1 MFELPIKPGV
11 HAFDHFCQH
20 LDGML
25 DENSAKEFAHLV
37 NGSVS
42 YGAIARDMRCLGA
55 AFAENGLVPGD
66 RVLIASQDEEATIK
80 LFLALLRAGMTPV
93 IGDAEITGPE
103 LSELIGVCDPVAL
116 LADEVLMNNADLAGK
131 LRQSR
136 IIPIREVHDIL
147 SNGRDPG
154 SWPAIQTKPD
164 VALLVLT
171 SGTTSTPKA
180 VELTYENLIAQ
191 LTIFETVY
199 GFDRA
204 TRLLNLLPLHH
215 VDGLI
220 RGPLVALW
228 FGGYLYRQT
237 PFSVQNVPTILKEF
251 TEKKITHFITVPA
264 MLRIVAR
271 LGNTE
276 RDAFNGPDFRFILCS
291 ADLLDA
297 KLWTHVEETFK
308 VPVVNAYGLSEV
320 VCDALFAGPDNA
332 TRRIGS
338 LGRPYGCTADV
349 LDDDFRPVLQG
360 EIGELVISGPT
371 VMRGYF
377 NAPDITADVLRNG
390 AFHTGDY
397 VRVGPDGLYDFVGR
411 KKTAIVSAGATIHPE
426 TVTIV
431 LSTMPGV
438 AEAVAFGV
446 PDTVRGE
453 KLVAAIVPQPGQNLT
468 AVDAFAFCRKH
479 ISAERTPADF
489 HIMSSLPR
497 GPSGKVLMAELTS
510 MAVSVAKTDVK
521 DSSTTESESGNLEEK
536 VCAVAAKCFNV
547 DAAGLSADST
557 PFNTDGW
564 DSLAHMT
571 LIEELELTFDM
582 QFSAA
587 EIAAIASLGDAMEF
601 IQGVLDTKD
610 GNSVE

>member
-11 HAFDHFCQH
+11 HAFDHFCAH
-20 LDGML
+20 LDRML
-25 DENSAKEFAHLV
+25 EANTSKEFAELA
-37 NGSVS
+37 NGAVS
-42 YGAIARDMRCLGA
+42 YETLTRDMRRLGA
-55 AFAENGLVPGD
+55 AFAEVGLGTGD
-66 RVLIASQDEEATIK
+66 RVLVASKDEGATVK

-93 IGDAEITGPE
+93 IGDAEVTGPE
-103 LSELIGVCDPVAL
+103 LGELIDVCDPAAL
-116 LADEVLMNNADLAGK
+116 YADEAMLATASLGSK
-131 LRQSR
+131 LPQSR
-136 IIPIREVHDIL
+136 IIPISDIHDVL

-154 SWPAIQTKPD
+154 GWPAIEARPD

-180 VELTYENLIAQ
+180 VELTHENLIAQ
-191 LTIFETVY
+191 LAIFEDIY
-199 GFDRA
+199 GFDSA

-228 FGGYLYRQT
+228 FGGHLYRQT
-237 PFSVQNVPTILKEF
+237 PFSVQNVPAILKEF
-251 TEKKITHFITVPA
+251 GEKNITHFITVPA

-271 LGNTE
+271 IGS
-276 RDAFNGPDFRFILCS
+276 DARETFIRPDFRFILCS

-297 KLWTHVEETFK
+297 ALWSHVEETFN

-332 TRRIGS
+332 SRRIGS
-338 LGRPYGCTADV
+338 LGRPHGCTAAI
-349 LDDDFRPVLQG
+349 LDDDFRPVPEG
-360 EIGELVISGPT
+360 EAGELVLSGPT

-377 NAPDITADVLRNG
+377 NAPELTATVIRNG
-390 AFHTGDY
+390 SFHTGDY
-397 VRVGPDGLYDFVGR
+397 ARVGPDGLYDFVGR

-426 TVTIV
+426 SVTIV
-431 LSTMPGV
+431 LTTMPGV

-446 PDTVRGE
+446 PDAARGE
-453 KLVAAIVPQPGQNLT
+453 KLVAAIAPQPGHEIT
-468 AVDAFAFCRKH
+468 AADAFAFCRKH
-479 ISAERTPADF
+479 LSAERTPAEF
-489 HIMSSLPR
+489 RIMASLPR
-497 GPSGKVLMAELTS
+497 GASGKVLMAELTAGTAAAPAGLAEEQAS
-510 MAVSVAKTDVK
+510 F
-521 DSSTTESESGNLEEK
+521 TEESGSLEEK

-547 DAAGLSADST
+547 DAAGLSAEST

-587 EIAAIASLGDAMEF
+587 EIASIAALGDAIEF
-601 IQGVLDTKD
+601 IEGALDAKA
-610 GNSVE
+610 

>member
-1 MFELPIKPGV
+1 MFELPIKPGL
-11 HAFDHFCQH
+11 HAFDHFCHH

-25 DENSAKEFAHLV
+25 VEKSSQEFANLPA
-37 NGSVS
+37 GPVS
-42 YGAIARDMRCLGA
+42 YEDLARDMRCLAA
-55 AFAENGLVPGD
+55 AFARTGLVAGD
-66 RVLIASQDEEATIK
+66 RVLVASKDEEATIK

-93 IGDAEITGPE
+93 IGDSDITGPE
-103 LSELIGVCDPVAL
+103 LSELLEVCDPAAL
-116 LADEVLMNNADLAGK
+116 YGDEVMLDNAGLGGK
-131 LRQSR
+131 LPQSR
-136 IIPIREVHDIL
+136 IVPIRDVHETL
-147 SNGRDPG
+147 STSRDPG
-154 SWPAIQTKPD
+154 TWPAIETKPE

-191 LTIFETVY
+191 LAIFETVY

-228 FGGYLYRQT
+228 FGGYLYRET
-237 PFSVQNVPTILKEF
+237 PFSVQNVPTILNKF
-251 TEKKITHFITVPA
+251 SEKKITHFITVPA
-264 MLRIVAR
+264 MLRIMAR
-271 LGNTE
+271 LGSDQ
-276 RDAFNGPDFRFILCS
+276 RDAFCGPDFRFILCS
-291 ADLLDA
+291 ADLLDVQ
-297 KLWTHVEETFK
+297 LWTDVEESFK

-320 VCDALFAGPDNA
+320 VCDALFAGPDKA

-338 LGRPYGCTADV
+338 LGRPYGCIADV
-349 LDDDFRPVLQG
+349 LDDDFRPVSQG
-360 EIGELVISGPT
+360 EVGELVLSGPT

-377 NAPDITADVLRNG
+377 NAPDITANVLRNG

-431 LSTMPGV
+431 LSTMPGI

-446 PDTVRGE
+446 PDAARGE
-453 KLVAAIVPQPGQNLT
+453 KLVAAVVPQPGQELT
-468 AVDAFAFCRKH
+468 AADAFTFCRQH
-479 ISAERTPADF
+479 LSAERTPTDF
-489 HIMSSLPR
+489 HIMTSLPR
-497 GPSGKVLMAELTS
+497 SAAGKVLMAELTA
-510 MAVSVAKTDVK
+510 MA
-521 DSSTTESESGNLEEK
+521 SSNAATAAQDIAPSEEGSGTLEEK
-536 VCAVAAKCFNV
+536 VCAVAATCFNV

-587 EIAAIASLGDAMEF
+587 EIASIASLGDAMEF
-601 IQGVLDTKD
+601 IQGVLD
-610 GNSVE
+610 N